1 MRWLA
6 SGIAVFL
13 FATLGF
19 ACGCSEAAGGDPQE
33 PPAPVTR
40 PTPEPPKPTPSPETP
55 AKPDAGPAAT
65 KVEGIPAL
73 TGDKA
78 RDKQALL
85 DALARIEKEW
95 TATKAELAKLT
106 KDGQVTNPDPKKL
119 AELKARND
127 RHKAAADEVEKLLS
141 KLQS

>member
-13 FATLGF
+13 FTTIGS
-19 ACGCSEAAGGDPQE
+19 ACGCSEATVGDPQE
-33 PPAPVTR
+33 PPAPAAR
-40 PTPEPPKPTPSPETP
+40 PTPQPAKPAPSPETP
-55 AKPDAGPAAT
+55 AKPDAAPVT
-65 KVEGIPAL
+65 TTVEGLPAL

-78 RDKQALL
+78 KDKQALL
-85 DALARIEKEW
+85 EVLARIEKEW
-95 TATKAELAKLT
+95 TATKTELAKLT